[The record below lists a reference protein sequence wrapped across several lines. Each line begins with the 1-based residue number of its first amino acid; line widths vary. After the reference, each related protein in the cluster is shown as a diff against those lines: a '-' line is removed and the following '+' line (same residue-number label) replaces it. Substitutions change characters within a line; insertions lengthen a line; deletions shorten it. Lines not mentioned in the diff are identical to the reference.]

1 MEDSREDIESAGFRR
16 NHGTWLKNKRNVIG
30 LLVFGVGFGLA
41 GGYAINWW
49 ITAMNTVYTDE
60 ARVTASYATISS
72 EVAGKIIKFP
82 ADEGD
87 VIRKGDLLIE
97 IDQEDYKNALDE
109 AVADLNRVTAQYE
122 EGELQFKAMEGAV
135 RSEISRSEALLEAA
149 QTMLQEKVRMHELA
163 KHVGRSQ
170 VEQAEASVKVAE
182 SNLARAE
189 VDFKKTGLELE
200 RAKALSAK
208 QFIAAKELDDAQMA
222 NERAQATVEMRKS
235 EVEQFKA
242 DLRLAQVSKLNNFR
256 DDAKLAEVRAKIAK
270 SDMRK
275 SEADLRLSKARLA
288 ELDAFKARLESQ
300 TSTIN
305 QLKLKVDTRKRQ
317 LESTEVTSP
326 VNGVIVRRT
335 ANIGDIVQRGQSLLK
350 IIIEDTVEVRA
361 HVRETYLRYIRQGNP
376 VDVYVDAY
384 PDRVFNGKVKLI
396 GDATDSEFALFKPG
410 GPYTRIEQVIPV
422 EISLDGNSNNRD
434 LRPGMNAW
442 VYIKRNSALREN
454 DGASQEAR
462 KPERP

>member
-1 MEDSREDIESAGFRR
+1 MEDSREDVESAGFRQ
-16 NHGTWLKNKRNVIG
+16 NHRPWLKNKRNIIG

-49 ITAMNTVYTDE
+49 ITAMNTVSTDE

-72 EVAGKIIKFP
+72 EVPGKIIKFP

-87 VIRKGDLLIE
+87 VIRKGDLLVE
-97 IDQEDYKNALDE
+97 IDQEEYKNALDE
-109 AVADLNRVTAQYE
+109 AVADLNRVAAQYE
-122 EGELQFKAMEGAV
+122 EGTLQFKAMEAAV
-135 RSEISRSEALLEAA
+135 RSEISRSEASLDGAKGL
-149 QTMLQEKVRMHELA
+149 LQEKVRMHELA
-163 KHVGRSQ
+163 KYVGRSQ
-170 VEQAEASVKVAE
+170 IEQAEASVKVAE
-182 SNLARAE
+182 ANLVRSE
-189 VDFKKTGLELE
+189 VDFKKAGLELE
-200 RAKALSAK
+200 RAKQLFGK
-208 QFIAAKELDDAQMA
+208 QFIAAKELDDAQTA
-222 NERAQATVEMRKS
+222 YERAQATVEMRKS
-235 EVEQFKA
+235 EVEQLNA

-275 SEADLRLSKARLA
+275 SEADLRMSRARLA
-288 ELDAFKARLESQ
+288 DLEAFKARLESQ
-300 TSTIN
+300 ASTIN
-305 QLKLKVDTRKRQ
+305 QLKLKVATRKRQ

-326 VNGVIVRRT
+326 VNGVVVRRT
-335 ANIGDIVQRGQSLLK
+335 ANIGDIVQRGQAVLK

-361 HVRETYLRYIRQGNP
+361 HVRETYVRHIRQGNP

-384 PDRVFNGKVKLI
+384 PDRVFAGKVKLI

-410 GPYTRIEQVIPV
+410 GPYSRIEQVIPV

-442 VYIKRNSALREN
+442 VYIKRNSALQEN
-454 DGASQEAR
+454 DGARQEAR
-462 KPERP
+462 NPGR

>member
-1 MEDSREDIESAGFRR
+1 MEDSREDIESGAFRH
-16 NHGTWLKNKRNVIG
+16 NHRAWLKNKRNVMA
-30 LLVFGVGFGLA
+30 LLAFGVGFGLA
-41 GGYAINWW
+41 GGYGINWW

-170 VEQAEASVKVAE
+170 VEQAEAALKVAE

-270 SDMRK
+270 SDTRK

-384 PDRVFNGKVKLI
+384 PDRVFAGKVKLV

-442 VYIKRNSALREN
+442 VYIKRNSALENN
-454 DGASQEAR
+454 DGAKQEAR
-462 KPERP
+462 NPGR